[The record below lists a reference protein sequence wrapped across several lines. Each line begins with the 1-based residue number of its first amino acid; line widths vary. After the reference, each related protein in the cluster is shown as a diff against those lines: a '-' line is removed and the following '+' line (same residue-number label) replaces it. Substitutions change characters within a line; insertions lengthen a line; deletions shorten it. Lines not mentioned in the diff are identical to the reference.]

1 LLESVVPHLRL
12 VIDYLM
18 GRARAHS
25 ATPFEGPSNL
35 LKDSAGHVVRLR
47 ERYYIPDFIVLYP
60 PNPYEGALVDDN
72 LDEFVFLKKFS
83 KLAYGFRS

>member
-1 LLESVVPHLRL
+1 
-12 VIDYLM
+12 M

-35 LKDSAGHVVRLR
+35 LKDSAGHVVFHEASWHSVMKESDMVRLR

-72 LDEFVFLKKFS
+72 LDEFVVLKKFS

>member
-1 LLESVVPHLRL
+1 MKES
-12 VIDYLM
+12 DM
-18 GRARAHS
+18 
-25 ATPFEGPSNL
+25 
-35 LKDSAGHVVRLR
+35 VRLR